1 MRKLTACVLMMTL
14 LLSGCQAGT
23 AGETPEDAALA
34 VREEYKALAGWSATV
49 DVSVCYSETV
59 YDFTL
64 DAKWSREGETVLTVT
79 APELVAGVTAR
90 IAEGETV
97 LEYDGAGLSLGL
109 LDDSG
114 LTPVSVVTA
123 LMGQI
128 ERGWMAKCAWA
139 GEDGE
144 LLQIAFRNPEREPGT
159 GTEFLLTFDRA
170 GGALLSAEVGTAGE
184 TVLTAG
190 FSNFTTELKQ
200 DDTGDDA
207 RNSADLG

>member
-64 DAKWSREGETVLTVT
+64 DARWQRKGETVLTVT
-79 APELVAGVTAR
+79 APDLLAGVTAR

-97 LEYDGAGLSLGL
+97 LEYDGSGLSLGL
-109 LDDSG
+109 LDGEG
-114 LTPVSVVTA
+114 LTPVSAVTA
-123 LMGQI
+123 LMEQI
-128 ERGWMAKCAWA
+128 ETGYMAKCAWA
-139 GEDGE
+139 GDGE
-144 LLQIAFRNPEREPGT
+144 QYLQISFQDPEKAPNT
-159 GTEFLLTFDRA
+159 GTQFLLTFDRNSH
-170 GGALLSAEVGTAGE
+170 ALLSAEVSVEGV
-184 TVLTAG
+184 TVLSANLT
-190 FSNFTTELKQ
+190 NFTAEMTQ
-200 DDTGDDA
+200 DDTGNDT
-207 RNSADLG
+207 

>member
-64 DAKWSREGETVLTVT
+64 DARWQRKGETVLTVT
-79 APELVAGVTAR
+79 APDLLAGVTAR

-109 LDDSG
+109 LDGEG
-114 LTPVSVVTA
+114 LTPVSAVTA
-123 LMGQI
+123 LMEQI
-128 ERGWMAKCAWA
+128 ETGYMAKCAWA
-139 GEDGE
+139 GDGE
-144 LLQIAFRNPEREPGT
+144 QYLQISFQDPEQALNT
-159 GTEFLLTFDRA
+159 GTQFLLVFDRNSH
-170 GGALLSAEVGTAGE
+170 ALLSAEASVEGV
-184 TVLTAG
+184 TVLSANLT
-190 FSNFTTELKQ
+190 NFTAEMTQ
-200 DDTGDDA
+200 DDTGNDT
-207 RNSADLG
+207 

>member
-64 DAKWSREGETVLTVT
+64 DARWQRKGETVLTVT
-79 APELVAGVTAR
+79 APDLLAGVTAR

-97 LEYDGAGLSLGL
+97 LEYDGSGLSLGL
-109 LDDSG
+109 LDGDG
-114 LTPVSVVTA
+114 LTPVSAVTA
-123 LMGQI
+123 LMEQI
-128 ERGWMAKCAWA
+128 ETGYMAKCAWA
-139 GEDGE
+139 GDGE
-144 LLQIAFRNPEREPGT
+144 QYLQISFQDPEQALNT
-159 GTEFLLTFDRA
+159 GTQFLLVFDRNSH
-170 GGALLSAEVGTAGE
+170 ALLSAEASVEGV
-184 TVLTAG
+184 TVLSANLT
-190 FSNFTTELKQ
+190 NFTAEMTQ
-200 DDTGDDA
+200 DDTGNDT
-207 RNSADLG
+207 